1 MAYRLERAS
10 NATIELEVGNE
21 TLVIPITG
29 MTLYK
34 KVLEAQGRLREV
46 QAKIE
51 TLAKNKV
58 GITQELIQYLGE
70 TVLYLFGVAFGKE
83 NTDKIVAFY
92 EGNYD
97 EMLLKVYPFFIN
109 HYLPELKENARA
121 ESRNYAKQ
129 LAGNQ

>member
-21 TLVIPITG
+21 TLIIPITG

-58 GITQELIQYLGE
+58 EITQELIQYLGE

-83 NTDKIVAFY
+83 NTDKILAFY
-92 EGNYD
+92 DGNYD
-97 EMLLKVYPFFIN
+97 EMLLKVYPFFIDE
-109 HYLPELKENARA
+109 YLPALKENAKV
-121 ESRNYAKQ
+121 ESRNYARQ
-129 LAGNQ
+129 LAGN

>member
-21 TLVIPITG
+21 TLIIPITG

-51 TLAKNKV
+51 TLTKNKV
-58 GITQELIQYLGE
+58 EITQELIQYLGE
-70 TVLYLFGVAFGKE
+70 TVLYLFSVAFGKE

-109 HYLPELKENARA
+109 EYIPKLKENAKA
-121 ESRNYAKQ
+121 ESRSYAKQ
-129 LAGNQ
+129 LAGN

>member
-10 NATIELEVGNE
+10 EATIELEVGDE

-29 MTLYK
+29 MSLYK

-46 QAKIE
+46 QTKIE

-58 GITQELIQYLGE
+58 DITQELISYLGE
-70 TVLYLFGVAFGKE
+70 TVIYLFGVAFGKE
-83 NTDKIVAFY
+83 NADKILAFY

-109 HYLPELKENARA
+109 VYLPELKENARA

-129 LAGNQ
+129 IAGN